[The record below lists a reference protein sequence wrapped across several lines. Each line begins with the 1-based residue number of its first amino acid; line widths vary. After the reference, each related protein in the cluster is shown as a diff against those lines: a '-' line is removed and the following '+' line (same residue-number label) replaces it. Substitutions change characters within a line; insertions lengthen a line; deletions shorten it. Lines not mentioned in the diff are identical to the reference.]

1 MRFSFFSPGSSSL
14 ALKCCYIYYP
24 SLSSYTE
31 RQDDPSSSEMQWK
44 ITDVAGPSQLGR
56 KERLQYKKNL
66 LGELEGHTFCY
77 VFISEVVLIYT
88 TLEYNAN
95 S

>member
-1 MRFSFFSPGSSSL
+1 MKTRVWGFKFFSLGSSSL

-44 ITDVAGPSQLGR
+44 ITDVAGPSELGSN
-56 KERLQYKKNL
+56 ERLQYKKNL
-66 LGELEGHTFCY
+66 LGELEGHTVCLY
-77 VFISEVVLIYT
+77 VHK
-88 TLEYNAN
+88 
-95 S
+95 

>member
-1 MRFSFFSPGSSSL
+1 MGFQLFSPGSSSL
-14 ALKCCYIYYP
+14 ALKCCYICYL

-44 ITDVAGPSQLGR
+44 ITDAAGPYQLGS

-66 LGELEGHTFCY
+66 LGELDGHSFCLL
-77 VFISEVVLIYT
+77 FISEVV
-88 TLEYNAN
+88 
-95 S
+95 

>member
-1 MRFSFFSPGSSSL
+1 MFVTRVCFLNYFSPRSSSL
-14 ALKCCYIYYP
+14 SLNCCYISYP

-44 ITDVAGPSQLGR
+44 IADAAGPNQLGS

-66 LGELEGHTFCY
+66 LGELEGHAVFLY
-77 VFISEVVLIYT
+77 VHK
-88 TLEYNAN
+88 
-95 S
+95 

>member
-1 MRFSFFSPGSSSL
+1 MKTRGWGFNFFSPGSSSL
-14 ALKCCYIYYP
+14 ALKCCYICYP

-44 ITDVAGPSQLGR
+44 ITDVGGPSQLGN

-66 LGELEGHTFCY
+66 LGELEGHTVFFY
-77 VFISEVVLIYT
+77 MFISEVM
-88 TLEYNAN
+88 
-95 S
+95 

>member
-1 MRFSFFSPGSSSL
+1 MKTRGCGLNFFSPGSSSL
-14 ALKCCYIYYP
+14 ALTCCYISYP

-44 ITDVAGPSQLGR
+44 ITDVAGPSQLGN

-66 LGELEGHTFCY
+66 LGELEGHTVFFLY
-77 VFISEVVLIYT
+77 VHK
-88 TLEYNAN
+88 
-95 S
+95 

>member
-1 MRFSFFSPGSSSL
+1 MKTREWGFNFFSPGSSSL
-14 ALKCCYIYYP
+14 ALTCCYISYP

-44 ITDVAGPSQLGR
+44 ITDVAGPSQLGS

-66 LGELEGHTFCY
+66 LGELEGHTVCLY
-77 VFISEVVLIYT
+77 VHK
-88 TLEYNAN
+88 
-95 S
+95 